1 MTRSGLNQNRLA
13 LLALLSIFIKN
24 LTMQFSEKRNVTRWI
39 IIVASFVIVSLI
51 LWNTYTFFQ
60 IFKNEER
67 IKMELWAQSL
77 KAFNNADPETGDIE
91 LPGLIMSNNKTIP
104 LIQTENNKIINHV
117 NIEESIAAD
126 ETKLKDYLETLKK
139 QNDPIIIEYN
149 PGKFWKLYYGNSSL
163 LNKLKYYPVALL
175 LIIFLFGGLVYNFYK
190 STKMATQN
198 KLWAGMAKETAHQI
212 GTPLSS
218 LIGWLE
224 IMKADNVDP
233 TTISEIEKDINRL
246 QTITDRFSKI
256 GSEPILEKRN
266 IIEETEQSF
275 DYLRSRFSKQV
286 EFSFKAP
293 KKPIMVL
300 LNPALHSWT
309 VENLV
314 KNAIDA
320 MKGKGQLSVIIEND
334 NTYVK
339 ILVSDTGKGIPK
351 NQFKRVFE
359 PGFTTKKRGW
369 GLGLSLTK
377 RIVEEYHKGKIKVAH
392 SEIGK
397 GTTMQVSFKK
407 A

>member
-1 MTRSGLNQNRLA
+1 
-13 LLALLSIFIKN
+13 
-24 LTMQFSEKRNVTRWI
+24 MQFSERRNITRWI
-39 IIVASFVIVSLI
+39 IIVTSFVIVTLI

-91 LPGLIMSNNKTIP
+91 LPSLIMSNNKTIP
-104 LIQTENNKIINHV
+104 LVLTEENKIINHV
-117 NIEESIAAD
+117 NIEDDIASD
-126 ETKLKDYLETLKK
+126 KLKLKDYLEKLKK
-139 QNDPIIIEYN
+139 ENNPIEIEYN

-163 LNKLKYYPVALL
+163 LNKLKYYPIALL
-175 LIIFLFGGLVYNFYK
+175 LIIFLFAAVVYNFYR

-224 IMKADNVDP
+224 IMKSSNVDP
-233 TTISEIEKDINRL
+233 NMVAEIEKDITRL

-266 IIEETEQSF
+266 LITETEQSF
-275 DYLRSRFSKQV
+275 DYLRSRFSSQV

-293 KKPIMVL
+293 KKTIMVS
-300 LNPALHSWT
+300 LNPELHSWT
-309 VENLV
+309 IENLV

-320 MKGKGQLSVIIEND
+320 MKGRGQLSIVIEND
-334 NTYVK
+334 DQWVK
-339 ILVSDTGKGIPK
+339 ILVTDTGKGIPK
-351 NQFKRVFE
+351 KQFNSVFE

-377 RIVEEYHKGKIKVAH
+377 RIVEEYHKGKIKVLQ

-397 GTTMQVSFKK
+397 GTTMQITFRK

>member
-1 MTRSGLNQNRLA
+1 ML
-13 LLALLSIFIKN
+13 
-24 LTMQFSEKRNVTRWI
+24 FSEKRNLTRWI
-39 IIVASFVIVSLI
+39 IIMTSFVIVILI

-60 IFKNEER
+60 IFKNDER
-67 IKMELWAQSL
+67 VKMEVWAESL
-77 KAFNNADPETGDIE
+77 KTLLNADPLQDDVE
-91 LPGLIMSNNKTIP
+91 LPRQVISNNKTIP
-104 LIQTENNKIINHV
+104 VILTEKNIIINTT
-117 NIEESIAAD
+117 NID
-126 ETKLKDYLETLKK
+126 ENIVKDKTKLADFLDKLKK
-139 QNDPIIIEYN
+139 QNDPIIIRIG
-149 PGKFWKLYYGNSSL
+149 PGQVQYLYYGNSSL
-163 LNKLKYYPVALL
+163 LNKLKYYPIALL
-175 LIIFLFGGLVYNFYK
+175 LIIFLFGALVYNFYR

-224 IMKADNVDP
+224 IMKADNVDE
-233 TTISEIEKDINRL
+233 TTIVEIEKDISRL

-256 GSEPILEKRN
+256 GSEPVLERLN

-275 DYLRSRFSKQV
+275 DYLKSRFSKQI

-293 KKPIMVL
+293 KKPIMVS

-309 VENLV
+309 IENLV

-320 MKGKGQLSVIIEND
+320 MKGKGKISVVIEND
-334 NTYVK
+334 NNLVK
-339 ILVSDTGKGIPK
+339 ILVTDTGSGIPK
-351 NQFKRVFE
+351 KQFNSIFE

-377 RIVEEYHKGKIKVAH
+377 RIVEEYHKGKIKVLH

-407 A
+407 T

>member
-1 MTRSGLNQNRLA
+1 
-13 LLALLSIFIKN
+13 
-24 LTMQFSEKRNVTRWI
+24 MQFSEKRNLTRWI
-39 IIVASFVIVSLI
+39 IIMASFVIVTLI

-60 IFKNEER
+60 IFKNDER
-67 IKMELWAQSL
+67 LKMEVWAQSMKTL
-77 KAFNNADPETGDIE
+77 LNADPETGDVE
-91 LPGLIMSNNKTIP
+91 LPRQIMSNNKTIP
-104 LIQTENNKIINHV
+104 IILVENNQIINHT
-117 NIEESIAAD
+117 NIDDYIATD
-126 ETKLKDYLETLKK
+126 KVLLQTFLEKLKKE
-139 QNDPIIIEYN
+139 NEPIRIEAF
-149 PGKFWKLYYGNSSL
+149 PGKIQYLYYGNSSL
-163 LNKLKYYPVALL
+163 LNKLKYYPIALL
-175 LIIFLFGGLVYNFYK
+175 FIIFLFGAVVYNFYR

-224 IMKADNVDP
+224 IMKADNVDE

-256 GSEPILEKRN
+256 GSEPILELKN

-275 DYLRSRFSKQV
+275 DYLKSRFSKQV

-293 KKPIMVL
+293 QKPIMVS
-300 LNPALHSWT
+300 LNSALHSWT
-309 VENLV
+309 IENLV

-320 MKGKGQLSVIIEND
+320 MKGKGKLSVEIVNETNL
-334 NTYVK
+334 VK
-339 ILVSDTGKGIPK
+339 ILVSDTGNGIPK

-359 PGFTTKKRGW
+359 PGFTTKRRGW

-377 RIVEEYHKGKIKVAH
+377 RIVEEYHKGKIKVSH

-397 GTTMQVSFKK
+397 GTTIQVSFKK
-407 A
+407 GVK